1 MEKNY
6 EIVDSLE
13 KLSARLEKI
22 KKAQKVYA
30 TYTEEQVDKI
40 FLNAALAANK
50 ARIELAKMAVDND
63 ISIEKVKKLL
73 VYCHAMKNIG
83 KNYTI
88 KEADKLSN
96 ATVISD
102 TRKYVDY
109 LKATRSKEELA
120 ALEKRFKEIG
130 KGQ

>member
-1 MEKNY
+1 MTAAVFFIAGFENRG
-6 EIVDSLE
+6 
-13 KLSARLEKI
+13 A
-22 KKAQKVYA
+22 A
-30 TYTEEQVDKI
+30 
-40 FLNAALAANK
+40 NAATLYDVFGERHLEFYENEVAK
-50 ARIELAKMAVDND
+50 EKYSERELAKMAVDND
-63 ISIEKVKKLL
+63 ISIDKVKKLL

-96 ATVISD
+96 ATVIYD
-102 TRKYVDY
+102 ARKYVDY

-130 KGQ
+130 RGQ